1 MTERYKY
8 DAMMIGK
15 NIMELRK
22 KKSLSREELG
32 FMVNKSPTHL
42 AKVEQGTRNMSI
54 DLLFEL
60 LNALSV
66 DANEILG
73 IKAIKKETTIDEM
86 LRDMDENK
94 QRYFNT
100 VFMQMLQVTSK

>member
-32 FMVNKSPTHL
+32 FMVNKSPTYL